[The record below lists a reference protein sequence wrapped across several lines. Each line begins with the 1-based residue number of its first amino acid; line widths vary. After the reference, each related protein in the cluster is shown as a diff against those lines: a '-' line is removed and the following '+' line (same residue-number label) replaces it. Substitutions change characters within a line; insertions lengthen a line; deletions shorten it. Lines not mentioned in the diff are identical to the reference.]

1 LFIVA
6 TRSED
11 EKEIGAGT
19 KHQQIRR
26 SGKNSNSNQPNWAG
40 TRHGQCAH
48 QNRYQSN
55 YDKAEIRQSQSGER
69 FRLQERER

>member
-1 LFIVA
+1 MRKKSGPGQSI
-6 TRSED
+6 S
-11 EKEIGAGT
+11 
-19 KHQQIRR
+19 R
-26 SGKNSNSNQPNWAG
+26 SGAVAKNPNSNQPNLAG

-55 YDKAEIRQSQSGER
+55 YDKAEIRQSQSCER